1 MGMVSQ
7 TSAGT
12 AAASIKTVEG
22 LSVAIISFNEE
33 ANIARCIEAVKAL
46 ASEIVVV
53 DSFSSDNTV
62 AIAESLGAKVYS
74 EPWKGFVAQKNSA
87 LEKCNCDWTLFL
99 DCDEEVSAGLAA
111 SLVATLAAPACD
123 GYRINRK
130 TWFMGRWIEHAW
142 YPDWNIRLIRRGAG
156 RWQGLDVHETLVV
169 PGAVGSLNGDLNHYS
184 FKDLRD
190 LFERSVRYAAA
201 GAESYRRSGKK
212 ASLSKLLLNP
222 LHGFFKH
229 YILKK
234 GFLDGF
240 PGFLA
245 SASNGIYVFMKY
257 AFLWEQQRSGNRG
270 DR

>member
-1 MGMVSQ
+1 MAMVSEA
-7 TSAGT
+7 SAGA
-12 AAASIKTVEG
+12 AAASTKTAAR

-33 ANIARCIEAVKAL
+33 ANIARCIEAVRPL

-62 AIAESLGAKVYS
+62 AIAESLGAKVFS
-74 EPWKGFVAQKNSA
+74 EPWQGFVAQKNSA
-87 LEKCNCDWTLFL
+87 LEKCSCDWTLFL
-99 DCDEEVSAGLAA
+99 DCDEEVSAELSA
-111 SLVATLAAPACD
+111 SLVETLADPACQ
-123 GYRINRK
+123 GYRVNRK
-130 TWFMGRWIEHAW
+130 TWFMGRWLEHAC

-169 PGAVGSLNGDLNHYS
+169 PGAVGALKGDLYHYS
-184 FKDLRD
+184 FRDLRD

-201 GAESYRRSGKK
+201 GAQSYRRSGRK

-229 YILKK
+229 YVLKR

-240 PGFLA
+240 PGFLISVVNA
-245 SASNGIYVFMKY
+245 VYVFMKY
-257 AFLWEQQRSGNRG
+257 ALLWELQRDGREG
-270 DR
+270 R